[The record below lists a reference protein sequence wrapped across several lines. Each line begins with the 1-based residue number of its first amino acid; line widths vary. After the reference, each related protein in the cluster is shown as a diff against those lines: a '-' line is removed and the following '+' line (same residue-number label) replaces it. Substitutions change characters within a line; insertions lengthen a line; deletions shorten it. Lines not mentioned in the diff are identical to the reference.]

1 MAVMMD
7 TSVRWQDCFGPEMVE
22 AVSHMTYA
30 QRYGIIPFLEWL
42 IQAEPESLAN
52 RVRRCFAGA
61 PGEDVESL
69 FPDGMS
75 HERAFVDV
83 LNQWRDAYRVSG
95 ESHLTEGTRMHRAH
109 SVRHALEILR
119 DRGVR
124 GVPENFNRKWIR
136 VGTPPTKEFPSLGAA
151 DCPELEGY
159 EGYERERRAMELVR
173 LSFVSLFLYYEELF
187 NLGQSL
193 IRGDPPMP
201 DQDPQARETL
211 RNGLLIFRDHI
222 RETGSFKLPRRVA
235 EYVLPRDPALWSQ
248 AGHFDTAGLW
258 DQVAV
263 MNMAYRGCFG
273 PLAPAMIGALG
284 VLICDTGWN
293 IQPARDLARDPFVFR
308 SAEGSYVAAP
318 SFIES
323 FKRRAGH
330 HVLAFLGENHQ
341 LDEGRLR
348 AALDHW
354 DRTIEAYDPARQLD
368 GYACLEAAGDGSA
381 LSAADVLDRYTRMA
395 NALRAEFGHFSHD
408 LFGDRFWIFINGNV
422 QPRTYAS
429 GTRAIQAD
437 VYPKNSVLA
446 RPGFN
451 FKAIRKTFLI
461 IRRQE
466 TGSIDAVR
474 VAAGHASSSVLMP
487 HYLNTPV
494 VNAEL
499 DASIRQFQ
507 DAMEAIVVRDLNQEH
522 VALQLDR
529 PAADLARLRRTAERA
544 GITAAL
550 GLLDEV
556 PDDAGPAPP
565 ALRFEPD
572 DERLGELY
580 LIHRKLREMQAYY
593 PNRARFRLE
602 FLPLLALAK
611 ATGRE
616 LFRKHLGPRYWQ
628 AARRAS
634 LALRSQQI
642 VLPSLED

>member
-22 AVSHMTYA
+22 AVAQMTYA

-42 IQAEPESLAN
+42 IEAEPDSLAD
-52 RVRRCFAGA
+52 RVRRCFVGA
-61 PGEDVESL
+61 EGENVESL

-83 LNQWRDAYRVSG
+83 LNQWREAYRVSG
-95 ESHLTEGTRMHRAH
+95 DSNLTEGTRVGRAH
-109 SVRHALEILR
+109 TLRHALEILR
-119 DRGVR
+119 DRGVP

-151 DCPELEGY
+151 DWPELEGY

-173 LSFVSLFLYYEELF
+173 SAFVSLFLYYEELF

-193 IRGDPPMP
+193 LRGDPPMP
-201 DQDPQARETL
+201 DQDPQAREAL
-211 RNGLLIFRDHI
+211 RNGLLIFRDHV

-235 EYVLPRDPALWSQ
+235 EHVLPRDPALWCR
-248 AGHFDTAGLW
+248 AGRFDTAGLW
-258 DQVAV
+258 DQLAV

-293 IQPARDLARDPFVFR
+293 LQPARDLDQNPFVFR
-308 SAEGSYVAAP
+308 SAGGSYVAAP

-330 HVLAFLGENHQ
+330 HVLAFLGENHE

-348 AALDHW
+348 VALDHW
-354 DRTIEAYDPARQLD
+354 DRTIEAYDPDRQFD
-368 GYACLEAAGDGSA
+368 GYACLEVVGDGST
-381 LSAADVLDRYTRMA
+381 LSAADILDRYTRMA
-395 NALRAEFGHFSHD
+395 NALRSNFGRFSQS
-408 LFGDRFWIFINGNV
+408 LFGDRFWIFINGNR

-429 GTRAIQAD
+429 GTRAIQSE

-451 FKAIRKTFLI
+451 FKAIRKTYLVLQ
-461 IRRQE
+461 RQE

-487 HYLNTPV
+487 HYLNTSV

-507 DAMEAIVVRDLNQEH
+507 DAMEAVVVRDLDQEH
-522 VALQLDR
+522 VALQLDK
-529 PAADLARLRRTAERA
+529 PAADLARLRRTADRA

-556 PDDAGPAPP
+556 PDGAGPPPP
-565 ALRFEPD
+565 ALLFEPD

-580 LIHRKLREMQAYY
+580 LIHRTLREMQAHY
-593 PNRARFRLE
+593 PNRARFRRE
-602 FLPLLALAK
+602 FLPLLALVK
-611 ATGRE
+611 AIGRE

-628 AARRAS
+628 AARQAS
-634 LALRSQQI
+634 LALRSQDI
-642 VLPSLED
+642 ALPSLED